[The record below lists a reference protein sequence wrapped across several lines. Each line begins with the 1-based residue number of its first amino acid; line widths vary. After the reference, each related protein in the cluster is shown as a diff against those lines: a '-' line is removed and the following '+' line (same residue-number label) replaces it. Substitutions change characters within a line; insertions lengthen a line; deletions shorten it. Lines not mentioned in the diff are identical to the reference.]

1 MPQIVPYQIARL
13 KKNLLSAIPCVSCK
27 ILVRERELRRY
38 CHLVSALA
46 RDMAQLRNF
55 GIIAIAVA
63 PILANFSH
71 VQYYI
76 IPSNLQCT
84 RLYGFAD

>member
-55 GIIAIAVA
+55 GIIANSCR
-63 PILANFSH
+63 PHFSKFLSCSVLH
-71 VQYYI
+71 HSQ
-76 IPSNLQCT
+76 
-84 RLYGFAD
+84 